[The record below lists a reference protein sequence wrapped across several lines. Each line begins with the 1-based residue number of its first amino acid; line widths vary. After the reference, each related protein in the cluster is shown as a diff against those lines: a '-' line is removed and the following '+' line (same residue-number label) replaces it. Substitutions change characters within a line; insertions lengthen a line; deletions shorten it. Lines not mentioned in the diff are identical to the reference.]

1 MTKLHKWWHLLLYST
16 WFIVVWGAFVR
27 ASGSGDGCGKNW
39 PTCHGELI
47 PKNSSIETIIEF
59 IHRATSGLYGIFV
72 FALVLITIVFLRK
85 RNGLSLSE
93 HQLSYISTH
102 KKLFFTLPILV
113 LTLTVFE
120 ALIGAKLVLSG
131 LVGSNESWSR
141 AIIMIVHLL
150 NTFVLVSSIVGCIY
164 LFSNLKKLNPN
175 LSSEQDLWKKIS
187 SGFYLAST
195 LCLIVV
201 AGLGALTALG
211 DTLYPA
217 ESLQHGM
224 AQDFSAES
232 PWILKLRVLHPLLA
246 VVSVLLISLTFFE
259 SFKQNKAIKLY
270 LIITYGTFT
279 IGVINLLLL
288 APIYMQL
295 IHLLSAQALWS
306 LHSYLGFELF
316 LNKIKLNS

>member
-1 MTKLHKWWHLLLYST
+1 MTKHYKWWLALLFST
-16 WFIVVWGAFVR
+16 WFIVIWGAFVR

-39 PTCHGELI
+39 PTCHGQLI
-47 PKNSSIETIIEF
+47 PENSSIETIIEY

-72 FALVLITIVFLRK
+72 FALVVITIYFVK
-85 RNGLSLSE
+85 TPQK
-93 HQLSYISTH
+93 HQITEAQSNFVIKN
-102 KKLFFTLPILV
+102 KKLLLALPLLV
-113 LTLTVFE
+113 LMLTIFE

-150 NTFVLVSSIVGCIY
+150 NTFILVSSIVGCIF
-164 LFSNLKKLNPN
+164 LFSQVDLNSNLAKHNQKPINIKPTLFF
-175 LSSEQDLWKKIS
+175 I
-187 SGFYLAST
+187 ST
-195 LCLIVV
+195 LGLIVV

-217 ESLQHGM
+217 ESIQHGM
-224 AQDFSAES
+224 TQDFSTES

-246 VVSVLLISLTFFE
+246 
-259 SFKQNKAIKLY
+259 
-270 LIITYGTFT
+270 IITVLVISMTFYDSAKHNQMT
-279 IGVINLLLL
+279 KWYLFITYMTLVLGIINLILL

-306 LHSYLGFELF
+306 MHSYLGF
-316 LNKIKLNS
+316 KIFASN